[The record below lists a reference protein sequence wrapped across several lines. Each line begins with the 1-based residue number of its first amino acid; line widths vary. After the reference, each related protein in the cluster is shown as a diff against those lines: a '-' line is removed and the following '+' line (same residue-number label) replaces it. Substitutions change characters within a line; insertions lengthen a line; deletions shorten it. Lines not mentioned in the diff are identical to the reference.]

1 MARSSAGR
9 SQMPH
14 LTALKFRDENSPN
27 VDDSGWVPLER
38 VTALVGRNES
48 GKTATLKA
56 LHKFNPADRDPF
68 IAQFEFPRCRYVRDF
83 KGNPKKPWP
92 VVSVT
97 FQIGTALRARLAIL
111 LERGHPPPDAVT
123 ITRYY
128 PADHT
133 KAPYASRYAF
143 QPAVTSPDPPV
154 QRLLAALGKV
164 EGEGPGELWSALQAH
179 LFGAASRGEDEHTT
193 ALRDQLVPWAMAM
206 REAVETLQNTGAS
219 LRDPAGKELVE
230 RILKDG
236 PERLTPEATAVVG
249 P

>member
-38 VTALVGRNES
+38 VTALVGRNEP
-48 GKTATLKA
+48 GKTAPLKA

-111 LERGHPPPDAVT
+111 LERGHPPPRAVT
-123 ITRYY
+123 MTRYY

-154 QRLLAALGKV
+154 QRLLAALRKV
-164 EGEGPGELWSALQAH
+164 EGEEDPQGGDRAAAPCREGPARPPPRRGDPDPR
-179 LFGAASRGEDEHTT
+179 GAP
-193 ALRDQLVPWAMAM
+193 Q
-206 REAVETLQNTGAS
+206 TGGRAAS
-219 LRDPAGKELVE
+219 LRGGQEAPPRVHLLREL
-230 RILKDG
+230 RNPPGRDL
-236 PERLTPEATAVVG
+236 
-249 P
+249 